1 MKVYFGVA
9 VCLTLGLGF
18 GAVLVLSLLSDARL
32 RKWPSVA
39 GVILDSAVRMRTT
52 SRPGSGIHRT
62 GGRPEYV
69 VEVRYSYEVSGI
81 AYTGDRISNHPL
93 VQTLSDVTDAPAGW
107 ILALRERYAPGT
119 RAQVYFDPDHPERS
133 YLLFRAVTGLWLLG
147 LCSVTFVAL
156 AILLWRYGSR

>member
-1 MKVYFGVA
+1 MWWKSGTRTKWA
-9 VCLTLGLGF
+9 GSLTPATGF
-18 GAVLVLSLLSDARL
+18 PITRSF
-32 RKWPSVA
+32 K
-39 GVILDSAVRMRTT
+39 
-52 SRPGSGIHRT
+52 
-62 GGRPEYV
+62 
-69 VEVRYSYEVSGI
+69 
-81 AYTGDRISNHPL
+81 
-93 VQTLSDVTDAPAGW
+93 TLSDVTDAPAGW